1 MSYCRI
7 GRLGNSSITFSKP
20 RNVFGIDGGPQPSGF
35 RFIGTADYKDT
46 GTLKSCHKEFRLIPP
61 VRLLIKKQISKQR
74 LSFAICFCF
83 LYRDVEQLGVRPSS
97 GTDQRSGLVR
107 KSTGFQNKRLL
118 NNTVL
123 N

>member
-20 RNVFGIDGGPQPSGF
+20 RLVLGINGGPHLRAF

-61 VRLLIKKQISKQR
+61 VRLLIESR
-74 LSFAICFCF
+74 LANDYI
-83 LYRDVEQLGVRPSS
+83 
-97 GTDQRSGLVR
+97 
-107 KSTGFQNKRLL
+107 N
-118 NNTVL
+118 
-123 N
+123 

>member
-35 RFIGTADYKDT
+35 RFIGTADYKDA

-61 VRLLIKKQISKQR
+61 VRLLIKSR
-74 LSFAICFCF
+74 LANRDSLLQSAFAFYI
-83 LYRDVEQLGVRPSS
+83 DVEQLGVQPSS
-97 GTDQRSGLVR
+97 G
-107 KSTGFQNKRLL
+107 FPNKKA
-118 NNTVL
+118 T
-123 N
+123 